1 MISIFTSFG
10 TLKVDNDLSLSIND
24 KRLIPQFRTLNDIF
38 PVLYSTENI
47 NIPRSTPLYAM
58 YRGVCNKKDEGIFL
72 QRKIRFDITIMSNI
86 NIGKEWNKTLG
97 HYHPIAEN
105 NLSYPELYQVLYGKA
120 TFLLQK
126 KIDNEVIDFVIAE
139 VKQGEALLIPPN
151 YGHVTVNSSDEILIM
166 ANLVSSIFQS
176 LYEDYIRH
184 KGAAY
189 YLLIDG
195 SLIPNPNYEKI
206 AKPRFSYKRFPIS
219 KDIYSDF
226 ISCPSCF
233 NFLNHPSLISDLSI

>member
-10 TLKVDNDLSLSIND
+10 KLKVNNDLSLFIND
-24 KRLIPQFRTLNDIF
+24 KKLIPQFRTLNEIF
-38 PVLYSTENI
+38 SVLYSTEDI
-47 NIPRSTPLYAM
+47 NISRDIPLYAM
-58 YRGVCNKKDEGIFL
+58 YRGIYNKKDEKIFL
-72 QRKIRFDITIMSNI
+72 QKKIRFDITIMLNI

-126 KIDNEVIDFVIAE
+126 KIDNEIIDFVIAE

-151 YGHVTVNSSDEILIM
+151 YGHVTVNSGNEILVM
-166 ANLVSSIFQS
+166 ANLVSSNFQS
-176 LYEDYIRH
+176 LYEEYIKY

-195 SLIPNPNYEKI
+195 SLIPNPNYKKI

-233 NFLNHPSLISDLSI
+233 NFLNHPLLISDFCI